1 MWVKNKFEMTEIL
14 LRNITYEDAKQEIKK
29 YLEFTHGEVF
39 ISDIIMELRIDLET
53 VLKVL
58 DEMEGKNEN

>member
-1 MWVKNKFEMTEIL
+1 MNNYITIREIS
-14 LRNITYEDAKQEIKK
+14 YEDAKQEIKK

-39 ISDIIMELRIDLET
+39 ISDIIMKLRIDLET